1 MNFIA
6 RIRTVFLLHLTKE
19 EFVVFAIFLDEV
31 WDILESQKIG
41 KANPKDAQDYG
52 FCRTP

>member
-6 RIRTVFLLHLTKE
+6 RIRTVFLLHLVKE
-19 EFVVFAIFLDEV
+19 KFVVFAIFLDKV
-31 WDILESQKIG
+31 WNISESQKIE
-41 KANPKDAQDYG
+41 KANPKDVQDYG